1 MMDASGVNAGAKV
14 AIATLKESVAIGK
27 EGGKLVAEIQA
38 DNYHVINQQHKKRE
52 AERQKLENLGSENEQ
67 RAYTQ
72 FLNKSKQG
80 IATAE
85 LKAHIIKVHGAKAW
99 EEFLVIKLE
108 VEKQHQIE
116 LNSIH
121 TDEQKMTDAMWW
133 CIAAAAIVAYFL
145 VVA

>member
-1 MMDASGVNAGAKV
+1 MDASGVNAGAKA

-27 EGGKLVAEIQA
+27 EGGKLVAEMQA
-38 DNYHVINQQHKKRE
+38 DNYHVINQQHQKRE
-52 AERQKLENLGSENEQ
+52 AERHKLENLGSEQEQ

-99 EEFLVIKLE
+99 EEFLTIKTD
-108 VEKQHQIE
+108 VEKQYQIE

-133 CIAAAAIVAYFL
+133 CIAAGALVAYFL

>member
-1 MMDASGVNAGAKV
+1 MDASGVNAGAKA

-27 EGGKLVAEIQA
+27 EGGKLVAEIQS
-38 DNYHVINQQHKKRE
+38 DNYNVINQQHQKRE
-52 AERQKLENLGSENEQ
+52 AARHKLENLGSEQEQ
-67 RAYTQ
+67 IAYTQ
-72 FLNKSKQG
+72 FLNKSKRG

-99 EEFLVIKLE
+99 EEFLAIKLE
-108 VEKQHQIE
+108 VEKQHEIE

-121 TDEQKMTDAMWW
+121 TDEQKMKDAMWW
-133 CIAAAAIVAYFL
+133 CFAAAAAVAYFL